1 MEKKDLCGRKYR
13 AFFELFFIFV
23 IPLCLMITFI
33 HIDKSIV
40 YDNSGNFTSNSY
52 QLVVDDV
59 NFITNDNPV
68 ISLLEFVEDSLSID
82 ETNHLVKFINVYT
95 VLWFLMFL
103 LWHLV
108 YGIVDGIVHLVSK
121 SYATRS

>member
-1 MEKKDLCGRKYR
+1 MKKESCNKIRSLMELC
-13 AFFELFFIFV
+13 FIFV
-23 IPLCLMITFI
+23 LPLLLMFTFV
-33 HIDKSIV
+33 HIDRTFE
-40 YDNSGNFTSNSY
+40 YDNSGNFSANSVEF
-52 QLVVDDV
+52 VVDDV
-59 NFITNDNPV
+59 DFITNSNPL

-82 ETNHLVKFINVYT
+82 KTNHVVKFINVYN

-108 YGIVDGIVHLVSK
+108 YGIFDGVVHLVSK